1 MFIVVNKIKNGN
13 KVIYEVQSENGGKI
27 EQLTKDELVVEIENN
42 RISNAKIQNYKG
54 QIIIRVKGDKKT
66 TSKQTS
72 KQTPKQTQ
80 QRKNILAIEIFK
92 NVAKCFGIQAIE
104 EALAIGFDKYELDEE
119 IDILDRKRII
129 ELSYRMAVD
138 IKEIA
143 DKQNNRLVDYYKK
156 AFENSV

>member
-72 KQTPKQTQ
+72 KQTQ

-156 AFENSV
+156 AFENLV